1 MIIRRFALPFGGG
14 LLQNGGMTAIAYPI
28 AQTAEAALARPL
40 GRAARES
47 QAVMAAGE
55 AVVFATEP
63 VGPLFAT
70 REAAL
75 DAYAG
80 RLDDERPG
88 RGVSVQPED
97 RYCQLRELAAAPARA
112 KRSVKVMA
120 PVYKDGRRWP
130 EPPAPTETVWRLSI
144 SYWRVGAAVQPPAP
158 PEPVARRGRAV
169 LADPA
174 ALRRL
179 AAEPLRPI
187 KPQQPLDIGLF
198 EFRPPEAPHII
209 MPDE

>member
-1 MIIRRFALPFGGG
+1 
-14 LLQNGGMTAIAYPI
+14 MTAVAYPI
-28 AQTAEAALARPL
+28 AVSAEAALVAPL
-40 GRAARES
+40 GRAARQS
-47 QAVMAAGE
+47 QAAALAGE
-55 AVVFATEP
+55 AVAFVTEA
-63 VGPLFAT
+63 VGPAFAS

-75 DAYAG
+75 DAYPG

-88 RGVSVQPED
+88 RTAAVQPED
-97 RYCQLRELAAAPARA
+97 RFCQLRELAAQPPRRARA
-112 KRSVKVMA
+112 GQGMR
-120 PVYKDGRRWP
+120 PVYRDGRRWP
-130 EPPAPTETVWRLSI
+130 EPLPPPQTVWRLSI
-144 SYWRVGAAVQPPAP
+144 SYWRVGEAAQPVLAP
-158 PEPVARRGRAV
+158 PEPPARRGRAAA
-169 LADPA
+169 ADPA

>member
-1 MIIRRFALPFGGG
+1 MS
-14 LLQNGGMTAIAYPI
+14 AIAYPI
-28 AQTAEAALARPL
+28 APTAEAALARPL

-47 QAVMAAGE
+47 AAVLAAGE
-55 AVVFATEP
+55 AVAFVTEP
-63 VGPLFAT
+63 VGPAFAT

-88 RGVSVQPED
+88 RTVAILPED
-97 RYCQLRELAAAPARA
+97 RFCQLRELVAAPPRRRKTGA
-112 KRSVKVMA
+112 KGMA
-120 PVYKDGRRWP
+120 PVFRDGRRWP
-130 EPPAPTETVWRLSI
+130 PPPAPAQTVWRLSI
-144 SYWRVGAAVQPPAP
+144 SYWRVGVAAQPPADP
-158 PEPVARRGRAV
+158 PVRRSRA
-169 LADPA
+169 LAADPA

-179 AAEPLRPI
+179 AAEPLRPF